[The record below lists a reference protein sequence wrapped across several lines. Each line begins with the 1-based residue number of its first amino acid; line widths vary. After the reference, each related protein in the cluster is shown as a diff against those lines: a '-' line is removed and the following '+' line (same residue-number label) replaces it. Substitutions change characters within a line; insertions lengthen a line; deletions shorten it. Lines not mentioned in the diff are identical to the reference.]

1 MKRGLRSLLRVL
13 TVFIFFLSL
22 WTAYANVFSDDTA
35 LRAHAGDLARQFAG
49 CGDKCKVTGMHGDRG
64 MIEERIAYD
73 IDGKGQVVVTCRR
86 QLIAVGDYD
95 CKATKA
101 P

>member
-1 MKRGLRSLLRVL
+1 MKRGARSLLRGFATFV
-13 TVFIFFLSL
+13 FFLSL
-22 WTAYANVFSDDTA
+22 WTAYTNVFSDDTA
-35 LRAHAGDLARQFAG
+35 VRAHAGDLARQFAG

-86 QLIAVGDYD
+86 QHVVIGDYE
-95 CKATKA
+95 CKAEKA